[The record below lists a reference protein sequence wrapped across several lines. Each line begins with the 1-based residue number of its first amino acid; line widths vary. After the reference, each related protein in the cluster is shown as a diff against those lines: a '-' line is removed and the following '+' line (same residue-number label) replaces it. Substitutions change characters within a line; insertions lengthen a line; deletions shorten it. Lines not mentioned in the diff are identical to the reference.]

1 MFRAAAPSDR
11 KAAGIER
18 ASAAGYPS
26 VDRYATRGARRY
38 PFRLNFYREPPVHE
52 VTIEQFEIWAMDR
65 LRVLAEIESSQ
76 ARNRSYVEM
85 KDMVNAQCKRFLP
98 LNATTASGGSGGSDL
113 DAERMKDHVSHFVLR
128 LAFCRT
134 EDLRRR
140 FVKAETT
147 LFRMRFENDDV
158 NEREQFLQTLKI
170 DWTPVSTDEKMD
182 NREALMAANPKLANY
197 VDGETFY
204 KVHWTRVLDLVEKRK
219 VFLLGGTAWVP
230 MREQA
235 SLVVSEFANNLNKEL
250 EMTARALPRLDE
262 DDRIVPLLSHLSMG
276 FIAGVSRD
284 LSSSAIQGIE
294 GGKITADMVDAL
306 VKQHAPMCMRNLH
319 ESLQDKGHLRHFGRM
334 QYNLFLKNVGLSVE
348 EAMLFW
354 RRSFRGMSDDKFNK
368 EYKYNIRWGYGLEG
382 RRVNVQAKN
391 CVAII
396 TQDQPGPQDN
406 HGCPFRHFSPQ
417 NLSSALVKHYGL
429 NFGEQAEI
437 VQAVKNGH
445 YHVGCTRLFEITH
458 QKQGIRKG
466 DGLGQGENVSHPN
479 RYFERS
485 YAVMQSGGETVSGG
499 VKNEDVEMKT
509 KTEVDLNE
517 DEAATAA
524 MQENEQQQASI
535 SHTAGPTE
543 DEEMEMELMMM
554 QEAAR

>member
-1 MFRAAAPSDR
+1 MFRAAVPSDR
-11 KAAGIER
+11 RAVAIER
-18 ASAAGYPS
+18 AAGAGYPS
-26 VDRYATRGARRY
+26 VDRHATRGARRY
-38 PFRLNFYREPPVHE
+38 PFRLNFYREAPVHE
-52 VTIEQFEIWAMDR
+52 VTIEQFETWAMDR
-65 LRVLAEIESSQ
+65 LRVLAEVESSQ

-85 KDMVNAQCKRFLP
+85 KDLINAQAKRFLP
-98 LNATTASGGSGGSDL
+98 LNASTASGAGGSVGPDL

-147 LFRMRFENDDV
+147 LFRMRFESDDAT
-158 NEREQFLQTLKI
+158 ERERFLQTLNI
-170 DWTPVSTDEKMD
+170 DWTPVSEEEKMA

-204 KVHWTRVLDLVEKRK
+204 KIHWTRVLDLVEKRK
-219 VFLLGGTAWVP
+219 VFLHAGTAWVP

-235 SLVVSEFANNLNKEL
+235 SLIVSEFANNLTKEL

-262 DDRIVPLLSHLSMG
+262 DDRILPLLSHLSMG

-284 LSSSAIQGIE
+284 MSSTAIQGIE
-294 GGKITADMVDAL
+294 GGKVTAEMVDAL

-319 ESLQDKGHLRHFGRM
+319 ESLQDKGHLRHYGRM
-334 QYNLFLKNVGLSVE
+334 QYNLFLKDVGLSVE

-368 EYKYNIRWGYGLEG
+368 EYKYNIRWGFGLEG

-417 NLSSALVKHYGL
+417 NLSSALIKQYGL
-429 NFGEQAEI
+429 NFAEQAEI
-437 VQAVKNGH
+437 LQSVKNGH

-485 YAVMQSGGETVSGG
+485 YAVAQGGGLTD
-499 VKNEDVEMKT
+499 VKSEPFKTEADVEMKT
-509 KTEVDLNE
+509 ESSVTTKLEEDDLARAAQ
-517 DEAATAA
+517 EAERH
-524 MQENEQQQASI
+524 Q
-535 SHTAGPTE
+535 GPT
-543 DEEMEMELMMM
+543 DDDEMEMERML
-554 QEAAR
+554 QQSER